1 MKRIIFFS
9 FLLIAISSVYCQQAK
24 FVVLTVKG
32 SVTLERNNRAYSI
45 KAGNKLYEN
54 DKVKLNKKSYLD
66 LVYTDGKTIELKT
79 TGTYPVYKLIKM
91 AKESRTS
98 SSKKFANYVLAQFAK
113 SVDDINN
120 MKVTGSVERLV
131 KPAIDYATPPLT
143 NILDPVVT
151 FNWFSV
157 PSRSYIFSIVNPEGN
172 VAYSQ
177 KISDTLITVNLQK
190 LKLKRDNGYKWLVK
204 DASKAKALNDTCR
217 FFWLSQKEAKS
228 IKDTINIL
236 MKDWRSYDQS
246 VKQALLASYFFNHK
260 LYVDMLE
267 ANKRAMEL
275 SPGNDTYKKLYIMA
289 LDKAGLKQMAADL
302 DKKPDKMMNLK
313 LNLKGLNMDTGK
325 QKQKK

>member
-1 MKRIIFFS
+1 MKRNIFFA
-9 FLLIAISSVYCQQAK
+9 FLLIAFSSVFCQQAK

-32 SVTLERNNRAYSI
+32 RVTLERNYRAYPI
-45 KAGNKLYEN
+45 KAGNKLFEN
-54 DKVKLNKKSYLD
+54 DKVKLNKKCYLD
-66 LVYTDGKTIELKT
+66 IVYTDGRTIELKT
-79 TGTYPVYKLIKM
+79 AGTYPVYKLVKM

-143 NILDPVVT
+143 DILDPVVT
-151 FNWFSV
+151 FNWFSI
-157 PSRSYIFSIVNPEGN
+157 PSKSYVFSIVNSKGDVVDSEN
-172 VAYSQ
+172 
-177 KISDTLITVNLQK
+177 ISDTLITVNLQK
-190 LKLKRDNGYKWLVK
+190 LKLKRDSNYKWLVK
-204 DASKAKALNDTCR
+204 DASKTKALNDTCK
-217 FFWLSQKEAKS
+217 FFWLSQREAKS
-228 IKDTINIL
+228 IKDTVNIL
-236 MKDWRSYDQS
+236 LKLWKNYDQP
-246 VKQALLASYFFNHK
+246 VKQALLASYYFNHK

-275 SPGNDTYKKLYIMA
+275 SPGDDTYKKLYIMA
-289 LDKAGLKQMAADL
+289 LDKAGLKQMAANL

-313 LNLKGLNMDTGK
+313 LNLKGIKIDTDK